1 MAFCRIVFPLLVLS
15 VVSATTVPVYLWG
28 NPLESSSKSNPL
40 AVTTAQEF
48 RGILKNELVDDP
60 FLLVFIEESLSPED
74 FSRKNEKGESSFPF
88 LQSFLSNSL
97 YLPSV
102 DDAYRVLNEA
112 NDKALRVRLSENG
125 LTADIEDENNK
136 VVFIV
141 LSDAKDGES
150 RYDMLRRHND
160 FMEEQFSKFE
170 GNNVIGLY
178 TARKPAWIIPESH
191 FRVRRQAPAVNVST
205 PDYFMDGLRLYA
217 KEITV
222 SHGNT
227 TNVLSGFSSGPSAFN
242 GTTMNTTMHFEQA
255 SLTLNFQQAGGYW
268 FFDSV
273 DLEQSPSVSEHLLPT
288 SDVHAL
294 IDFSYRCK
302 QFISFSSVNESTVY
316 TVSFE
321 DMKIQPFFASSNE
334 SQPFGDSFNCVGFF
348 SAPIW
353 AGLFVVF
360 ILLAIMFYGVM
371 MMMDIR
377 TMDRFDDPKGK
388 TITINA
394 AE

>member
-74 FSRKNEKGESSFPF
+74 FSRKNET
-88 LQSFLSNSL
+88 
-97 YLPSV
+97 
-102 DDAYRVLNEA
+102 
-112 NDKALRVRLSENG
+112 KALRVRLSENG

-150 RYDMLRRHND
+150 RYDTLRRHND

-178 TARKPAWIIPESH
+178 TARKPSWIIPESH

-217 KEITV
+217 KKSL